1 MTKSLLDSVADSS
14 SHRDRDRFH
23 RSIASL
29 IGEYFETE
37 SVSLYHLVDD
47 GGVARLVP
55 EAAANADTADIDVDG
70 SRELQAGFPLDPA
83 KYPALSDMPEWESS
97 VREHRIVQYTLGAGA
112 ICAALPIE
120 SEREVV
126 GLLVVECANQLQT
139 RDLEF
144 VGAILRFMKNHL
156 ALLDYGERDTLT
168 GLLNRKTFESTFEKV
183 RHRLRRAH
191 DSTPDVEPSWLG
203 LIDIDKFKSINDTYG
218 HLFGDEVLL
227 LVAQIMQRCFRGADQ
242 LFRFGGEEFVVVL
255 DHATTSGVEI
265 AFDRLRAAIE
275 EFAFPQV
282 GRVTVSL
289 GYSEIFPNDDPT
301 TCVERADAALYYA
314 KHHGRNN
321 IRNYEALVAAGELV
335 AKGEG
340 EDAELF

>member
-1 MTKSLLDSVADSS
+1 MTKSLLDSVADST

-29 IGEYFETE
+29 IAEYLQTE

-47 GGVARLVP
+47 GGVVRLIP
-55 EAAANADTADIDVDG
+55 EAAANAEAGDVTG
-70 SRELQAGFPLDPA
+70 IRELQAGFPLDPA
-83 KYPALSDMPEWESS
+83 KHPALSDVPEWERS
-97 VREHRIVQYTLGAGA
+97 VREHRIVQYTLGGGTT
-112 ICAALPIE
+112 CAALPIE

-144 VGAILRFMKNHL
+144 VAAILRFMKNHL

-191 DSTPDVEPSWLG
+191 DSSADVEPSWLG
-203 LIDIDKFKSINDTYG
+203 LLDIDKFKLINDTYG

-227 LVAQIMQRCFRGADQ
+227 LIAQIMQRSFRGADQ
-242 LFRFGGEEFVVVL
+242 IFRFGGEEFVVVL
-255 DHATTSGVEI
+255 DHATKAGVEI
-265 AFDRLRAAIE
+265 AFDRLRATIE

-314 KHHGRNN
+314 KHHGRNT

>member
-1 MTKSLLDSVADSS
+1 MPKSLLDSVADST
-14 SHRDRDRFH
+14 SHRDRDRFN
-23 RSIASL
+23 RSIANMV
-29 IGEYFETE
+29 GEYLEAQA
-37 SVSLYHLVDD
+37 VSLYRLVDD
-47 GGVARLVP
+47 GGVARLIP
-55 EAAANADTADIDVDG
+55 ENTGMDA
-70 SRELQAGFPLDPA
+70 SRDSRTGFALDPA
-83 KYPALSDMPEWESS
+83 KHPPLSDVPEWESS
-97 VREHRIVQYTLGAGA
+97 VRDHRIVQYTQGTGTL
-112 ICAALPIE
+112 CAALPIE

-126 GLLVVECANQLQT
+126 GLLVVECAKQLQT

-144 VGAILRFMKNHL
+144 VGAMLRFIKNHL

-168 GLLNRKTFESTFEKV
+168 GLLNRKTFETTFEKV
-183 RHRLRRAH
+183 RHRLRRAPG
-191 DSTPDVEPSWLG
+191 DSPVEPSWLG
-203 LIDIDKFKSINDTYG
+203 LIDIDKFKTINDTYG

-227 LVAQIMQRCFRGADQ
+227 LIAQIMQRSFRGADQ
-242 LFRFGGEEFVVVL
+242 IFRFGGEEFVVVL
-255 DHATTSGVEI
+255 DHATRSGVEV
-265 AFDRLRAAIE
+265 AFERLRAAVE

-282 GRVTVSL
+282 GRVTISL

-321 IRNYEALVAAGELV
+321 IRNYETLVATGELA

>member
-1 MTKSLLDSVADSS
+1 MPKSLLDSVADSTA
-14 SHRDRDRFH
+14 HRDRDRFH
-23 RSIASL
+23 RSIATL
-29 IGEYFETE
+29 IGEYLGTD

-47 GGVARLVP
+47 GGLARLIP
-55 EAAANADTADIDVDG
+55 ESQNGDG
-70 SRELQAGFPLDPA
+70 NLQPQTGTTLDPA
-83 KYPALSDMPEWESS
+83 KHPALSEVPEWETS
-97 VREHRIVQYTLGAGA
+97 VRERRLVQYTQGTGKA
-112 ICAALPIE
+112 CAALPIE

-126 GLLVVECANQLQT
+126 GLLVVECAKQLQT

-144 VGAILRFMKNHL
+144 VGAMLRFIKNHL

-168 GLLNRKTFESTFEKV
+168 GLLNRRTFESTFEKV
-183 RHRLRRAH
+183 RHRLRRGPGN
-191 DSTPDVEPSWLG
+191 SPVEPSWLG
-203 LIDIDKFKSINDTYG
+203 LIDIDKFKAINDTYG

-227 LVAQIMQRCFRGADQ
+227 LVAQIIRRSFRGADQ
-242 LFRFGGEEFVVVL
+242 IFRFGGEEFVVVL
-255 DHATTSGVEI
+255 DHATIGGAEI
-265 AFDRLRAAIE
+265 AFDRLRATIE

-282 GRVTVSL
+282 GRVTISL

-321 IRNYEALVAAGELV
+321 IRNYAALVAAGELV

>member
-1 MTKSLLDSVADSS
+1 MTKSLLDSVADSTL
-14 SHRDRDRFH
+14 HRDRDRFH

-29 IGEYFETE
+29 IAEYLQTE
-37 SVSLYHLVDD
+37 SVSLYLLVED
-47 GGVARLVP
+47 GGITRLIP
-55 EAAANADTADIDVDG
+55 EAAAIVESSDLEG
-70 SRELQAGFPLDPA
+70 SRELQSGFMLDPA
-83 KYPALSDMPEWESS
+83 KHPALSDVPEWESS
-97 VREHRIVQYTLGAGA
+97 VREHRIVQYTQGAGKT
-112 ICAALPIE
+112 CAALPIE
-120 SEREVV
+120 SERGVV

-191 DSTPDVEPSWLG
+191 DDSRGVEPSWLG
-203 LIDIDKFKSINDTYG
+203 LIDIDKFKLINDTYG

-227 LVAQIMQRCFRGADQ
+227 LVAQIMQRSFRGADQ

-255 DHATTSGVEI
+255 DHATTSGAEI
-265 AFDRLRAAIE
+265 ALNRLRSAIE

-282 GRVTVSL
+282 GKVTISL

-321 IRNYEALVAAGELV
+321 IRNYQVLVAAGELV

>member
-1 MTKSLLDSVADSS
+1 MTKSLLDSVADSTV
-14 SHRDRDRFH
+14 HRDRDRFH

-29 IGEYFETE
+29 IAEYLQTE
-37 SVSLYHLVDD
+37 SVSLYLLVED
-47 GGVARLVP
+47 GGITRLIP
-55 EAAANADTADIDVDG
+55 EAAAAIVESSDLEG
-70 SRELQAGFPLDPA
+70 SRELQSGFMLDPA
-83 KYPALSDMPEWESS
+83 KHPALSDVPEWESS
-97 VREHRIVQYTLGAGA
+97 VREHRIVQYTQGEGKT
-112 ICAALPIE
+112 CAALPIE
-120 SEREVV
+120 SERGVV

-191 DSTPDVEPSWLG
+191 DDSRGVEPSWLG
-203 LIDIDKFKSINDTYG
+203 LIDIDKFKLINDTYG

-227 LVAQIMQRCFRGADQ
+227 LIAQIMQRSFRGADQ
-242 LFRFGGEEFVVVL
+242 IFRFGGEEFVIVL
-255 DHATTSGVEI
+255 DHATTAGAEI
-265 AFDRLRAAIE
+265 AFDRLRATVE

-282 GRVTVSL
+282 GCVTISL
-289 GYSEIFPNDDPT
+289 GYSEISPNDDPT

-314 KHHGRNN
+314 KHQGRNN

>member
-1 MTKSLLDSVADSS
+1 MTKSLLDSVADSN
-14 SHRDRDRFH
+14 SHRDRDRFN

-29 IGEYFETE
+29 IAEYLETE

-47 GGVARLVP
+47 GGVVRLVP
-55 EAAANADTADIDVDG
+55 EGAANAATAGAGG
-70 SRELQAGFPLDPA
+70 SLEVQAGLPMDPA
-83 KYPALSDMPEWESS
+83 KHPALSDVPEWESS
-97 VREHRIVQYTLGAGA
+97 VRDHRIVQYTQSTGTT
-112 ICAALPIE
+112 CAALPIE

-126 GLLVVECANQLQT
+126 GLLVVQCANQLQS

-144 VGAILRFMKNHL
+144 VAAILRFMKNHL

-191 DSTPDVEPSWLG
+191 DSSPDVEPSWLG

-227 LVAQIMQRCFRGADQ
+227 LIAQIMQRSFRGADQ
-242 LFRFGGEEFVVVL
+242 IFRFGGEEFVVVL
-255 DHATTSGVEI
+255 DHATKAGVEI
-265 AFDRLRAAIE
+265 AFDRLRATVE

-282 GRVTVSL
+282 GCVTISL

-321 IRNYEALVAAGELV
+321 IRNYEALVAAGELM

>member
-1 MTKSLLDSVADSS
+1 MNKSLLDSVADSTL
-14 SHRDRDRFH
+14 HRDRDRFH

-29 IGEYFETE
+29 IGQYLETE

-47 GGVARLVP
+47 GGIARLIP
-55 EAAANADTADIDVDG
+55 EAAVNADAADVDA
-70 SRELQAGFPLDPA
+70 SPELSGFPLDPG
-83 KYPALSDMPEWESS
+83 KHPALSDVPEWESS
-97 VREHRIVQYTLGAGA
+97 VREHRIVQYTHGAGRT
-112 ICAALPIE
+112 CAALPIE
-120 SEREVV
+120 SERGVV

-144 VGAILRFMKNHL
+144 VGAMLRFMKNHL

-168 GLLNRKTFESTFEKV
+168 GLLNRKTFETTFEKV

-191 DSTPDVEPSWLG
+191 DSSTGIEPSWLG
-203 LIDIDKFKSINDTYG
+203 MIDIDKFKSINDTYG

-227 LVAQIMQRCFRGADQ
+227 LVAQIMQRSFRGADQ

-255 DHATTSGVEI
+255 DHATTAGAEI
-265 AFDRLRAAIE
+265 AFDRLRATIG
-275 EFAFPQV
+275 EFEFPQV

-289 GYSEIFPNDDPT
+289 GYSRIFPNDDPT
-301 TCVERADAALYYA
+301 TCVERTDAALYYA

-321 IRNYEALVAAGELV
+321 IHNYEALVAAGELV
-335 AKGEG
+335 AKGGG